1 MSYLRVNSITN
12 SSLSAGP
19 TFTKGLSIGA
29 GTTLNA
35 NLNVTGVVTA
45 TAFAGSGANLTG
57 ISGLSVAKAV
67 AFTIIF

>member
-12 SSLSAGP
+12 STLTSGP

-45 TAFAGSGANLTG
+45 TAFAGNASAITG
-57 ISGLSVAKAV
+57 ISGLSVAQAI
-67 AFTIIF
+67 AFNVIL